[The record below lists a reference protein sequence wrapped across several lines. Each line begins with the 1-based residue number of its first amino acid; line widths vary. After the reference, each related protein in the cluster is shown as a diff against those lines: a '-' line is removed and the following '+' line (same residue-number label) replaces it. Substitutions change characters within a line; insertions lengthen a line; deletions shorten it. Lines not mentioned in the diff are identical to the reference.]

1 MIAIKELILGVC
13 DGTIK
18 GRIDRFGDIY
28 KLSTD
33 EYVGVVTKQIKEM
46 LREQKITVDQIASAG
61 L

>member
-1 MIAIKELILGVC
+1 MTPIKDLILGVC

-18 GRIDRFGDIY
+18 GRIDRFGDSY

-46 LREQKITVDQIASAG
+46 VREQKITVDQIASVG

>member
-1 MIAIKELILGVC
+1 MIAIKDLILGVC

-18 GRIDRFGDIY
+18 GRIDRFGDSY

-46 LREQKITVDQIASAG
+46 LREQKITVDQIASIG